1 MPAYTLPEYAK
12 TFTDPKVRSVI
23 ELFPAAVDFWAALP
37 YKTAPGGR
45 YGYMREGGLPTN
57 MAFRAINEAPSSGTG
72 VLNDFTEMCFPLAG
86 NLDVDRVL
94 INRDKGGNARAMR
107 ENMEIKAKAKKW
119 ADTFIGGDN
128 ATEPREFTGLKQR
141 LRAVG
146 AGASSVDGTNYDS
159 RVVANSTASG
169 GAALSLAMLDLA
181 IGNTNEPNA
190 IIMPRMLRERMPAA
204 VRDAAVGG
212 LYTNDKEDMG
222 HRVERYRG
230 IPLYVG
236 YELTKF
242 NAFLPFNEVAFGG
255 GAAVTASIYVVSFGE
270 MGLCG
275 LETSPMEVKDLGLIN
290 DGATY
295 RTNVEHDNGL
305 CLEGEYAA
313 TRLTSI
319 TNAAIVK

>member
-1 MPAYTLPEYAK
+1 MPHTLIEYAK
-12 TFTDPKVRSVI
+12 TFTDPKTRAVI
-23 ELFPAAVDFWAALP
+23 ELFPEAVDFWAALP

-45 YGYMREGGLPTN
+45 YGYMREGALPTN
-57 MAFRAINEAPSSGTG
+57 IAFRGINETPTEGRG
-72 VLNDFTEMCFPLAG
+72 VINDFTEQCFPLAG

-94 INRDKGGNARAMR
+94 INRFGEGRRAREEGMQ
-107 ENMEIKAKAKKW
+107 IKAKAKKW
-119 ADTFIGGDN
+119 ADTFINGDN
-128 ATEPREFTGLKQR
+128 ATNPREFTGLKQR

-146 AGASSVDGTNYDS
+146 SGSTSVDGSNYDS

-169 GAALSLAMLDLA
+169 GGPLSLAMLDLA
-181 IGNTNEPNA
+181 IGNTNKPNV
-190 IIMPRMLRERMPAA
+190 ILMPRPLRERMPAA

-230 IPLYVG
+230 IPIYVG

-242 NAFLPFNEVAFGG
+242 QNFLPFNEVAFGG
-255 GAAVTASIYVVSFGE
+255 GAAVTASIYILSFDEDGI
-270 MGLCG
+270 CG
-275 LETSPMEVKDLGLIN
+275 LETSPMEVKDIGLTEGGVI
-290 DGATY
+290 Y

-305 CLEGEYAA
+305 CIEGEYAG
-313 TRLTSI
+313 TRMTSI